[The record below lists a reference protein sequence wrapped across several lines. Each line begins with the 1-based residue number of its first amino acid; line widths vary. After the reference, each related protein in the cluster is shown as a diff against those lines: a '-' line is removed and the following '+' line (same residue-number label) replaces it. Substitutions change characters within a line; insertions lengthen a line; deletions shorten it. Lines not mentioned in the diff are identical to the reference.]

1 MTNQNDIWNCSECGQ
16 LQGRHDM
23 WFDGVCENC
32 NTNATKKGTFYIN
45 ELACELAD
53 LFIKQTYEYTT
64 ETIWEDDGDGGS
76 KYTEFMQEQFDIIH
90 DRIESL
96 LLRNQLKK

>member
-1 MTNQNDIWNCSECGQ
+1 MTNQDDMWNCSECGQ

-23 WFDGVCENC
+23 WFDGICENC

-90 DRIESL
+90 ARIESL

>member
-1 MTNQNDIWNCSECGQ
+1 MLLKKDLTNIINDFKLNKMKTLNG
-16 LQGRHDM
+16 
-23 WFDGVCENC
+23 
-32 NTNATKKGTFYIN
+32 TPKATFYIN
-45 ELACELAD
+45 ELTCELAD

-64 ETIWEDDGDGGS
+64 ETIWEDDGEGGS
-76 KYTEFMQEQFDIIH
+76 RYTEFMQEQFDIIH

>member
-1 MTNQNDIWNCSECGQ
+1 M
-16 LQGRHDM
+16 
-23 WFDGVCENC
+23 ENYID
-32 NTNATKKGTFYIN
+32 ATPKGTFYIN

-76 KYTEFMQEQFDIIH
+76 RYTEFMQEQFNAMH
-90 DRIESL
+90 DKIESY
-96 LLRNQLKK
+96 LLRNQLTKVN